1 MSIVVDEK
9 NYFFECRMQRGVCDV
24 RKISKS
30 HRPEQKKGEVE
41 ERLNILKISPQ
52 NINIFKLE
60 INKINFLYYEY

>member
-1 MSIVVDEK
+1 M
-9 NYFFECRMQRGVCDV
+9 

-60 INKINFLYYEY
+60 INKINFLYYIY